1 MPEARALIMDDSSVM
16 RKIVARALRQ
26 AGIDPLTVLEA
37 ASGSEA
43 LEMLKSQAV
52 DLLVSDI
59 NIPSMDGIEFLRQVQ
74 AQYPAL
80 PVVVVTT
87 ESSAV
92 FVRQAIQAGVR
103 AYLRKPFTADQ
114 VKERVLPLLRPSADE
129 VR

>member
-59 NIPSMDGIEFLRQVQ
+59 NIPSMDGIEFLRQIQ

-80 PVVVVTT
+80 PVVIVTT

-129 VR
+129 AR

>member
-59 NIPSMDGIEFLRQVQ
+59 NIPSMDGIEFLRQIQ

-129 VR
+129 AR